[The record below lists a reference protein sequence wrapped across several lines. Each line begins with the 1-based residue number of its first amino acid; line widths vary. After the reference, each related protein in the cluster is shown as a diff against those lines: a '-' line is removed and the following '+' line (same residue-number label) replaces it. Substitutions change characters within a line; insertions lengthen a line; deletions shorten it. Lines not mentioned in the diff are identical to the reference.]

1 MNTTAADV
9 NTGRARKIRW
19 FVAGFGVGFVLAVIL
34 FVFFDPI
41 NLFAFG
47 LQEDLVGSVE
57 VTALGVGV
65 ALSFVSG
72 ATMIFTPCGLPL
84 IFTMNTIA
92 VEGRERD
99 RSWVPPLALFT
110 VGIIATMAVWGVV
123 VAFAGRNLFRF
134 LAPSGGSMGATIVL
148 YVALGVLILVMA
160 LWEFRLVELPRPGRR
175 SMPQS
180 LNRLGPYPKSL
191 AMGAALGGGF
201 GIGCPFP
208 TYQAVLAWVAVVGN
222 PMYGA
227 ILLGANA
234 LGRALPLWPIG
245 AIAYRGGD
253 QRGVSRWLVG
263 NSERS
268 RLISGTGLAVFAGM
282 MIVLWGLLIPIGGL

>member
-1 MNTTAADV
+1 MTTATTID
-9 NTGRARKIRW
+9 TERSRKGLLL
-19 FVAGFGVGFVLAVIL
+19 AGGLAVGAILAAIL

-47 LQEDLVGSVE
+47 LQQDIVGTVE

-92 VEGRERD
+92 VEGRERG
-99 RSWVPPLALFT
+99 RSWVPPMALFT
-110 VGIIATMAVWGVV
+110 IGIVTTMAIWGVV
-123 VAFAGRNLFRF
+123 VAFAGGSILRF
-134 LAPSGGSMGATIVL
+134 LTPSDGSMRTTTII
-148 YVALGVLILVMA
+148 YVALGVLMLVMA
-160 LWEFRLVELPRPGRR
+160 LWEFRIVDLPRPARR
-175 SMPQS
+175 AMPRS

-191 AMGAALGGGF
+191 GMGAALGGGF

-208 TYQAVLAWVAVVGN
+208 TYQAVLAWAVIVGN
-222 PMYGA
+222 PWYGA
-227 ILLGANA
+227 VLLAANA

-245 AIAYRGGD
+245 AIAYAGGD
-253 QRGVSRWLVG
+253 QRGISRRLLG
-263 NSERS
+263 NTERS

-282 MIVLWGLLIPIGGL
+282 MIVLWGLLIPIGGI